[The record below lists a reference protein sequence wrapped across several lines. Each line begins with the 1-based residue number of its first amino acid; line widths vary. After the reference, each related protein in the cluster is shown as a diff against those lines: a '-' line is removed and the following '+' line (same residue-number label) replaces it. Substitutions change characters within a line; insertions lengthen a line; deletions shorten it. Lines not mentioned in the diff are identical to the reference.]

1 MSAYQ
6 KTALRLLLIELPVLI
21 ILVFA
26 LAPFVWLLLTSVK
39 PNADLSIFPVS
50 YWPSEFTGAHFKMLW
65 QRTSFFSNLLNS
77 LLIATGA
84 VIVGLSVSI
93 PAAYAFSRF
102 KFAGRNMFLTGF
114 LVINMF
120 PVVLLIIP
128 LFVLMR
134 HLGLID
140 TFIGVII
147 GHSTFSIPFS
157 IWMLVSY
164 FNAIPQDL
172 DEAAVIDGASR
183 LQTIRLVV
191 LPLIMPGVVTTAIY
205 VFITSWNEYLYA
217 MMLSGDKVRPV
228 TVALQLFIGEFTV
241 QWGLLSAG
249 GALIA
254 LPVTLLFL
262 VIQKRLVGGLT
273 AGAVKS

>member
-6 KTALRLLLIELPVLI
+6 KTALRLLLIELPVLV

-39 PNADLSIFPVS
+39 PNADLSIFPVR
-50 YWPSEFTGAHFKMLW
+50 YWPREFTGAHFKMLW
-65 QRTSFFSNLLNS
+65 QRTSFFSNWLNS

-157 IWMLVSY
+157 IWMLISY

-262 VIQKRLVGGLT
+262 FIQKRLVGGLT

>member
-39 PNADLSIFPVS
+39 PNADLSIFPVR

-65 QRTSFFSNLLNS
+65 QRTSFFSNWLNS

-262 VIQKRLVGGLT
+262 FIQKRLVGGLT

>member
-6 KTALRLLLIELPVLI
+6 KTALRLLLIELPVLV

-39 PNADLSIFPVS
+39 PNADLSIFPVR

>member
-39 PNADLSIFPVS
+39 PNADLSIFPVR
-50 YWPSEFTGAHFKMLW
+50 YWPSEFTSAHFKMLW
-65 QRTSFFSNLLNS
+65 QRTSFFSNWLNS

-157 IWMLVSY
+157 IWMLISY

-262 VIQKRLVGGLT
+262 FIQKRLVGGLT

>member
-1 MSAYQ
+1 M
-6 KTALRLLLIELPVLI
+6 
-21 ILVFA
+21 
-26 LAPFVWLLLTSVK
+26 
-39 PNADLSIFPVS
+39 
-50 YWPSEFTGAHFKMLW
+50 
-65 QRTSFFSNLLNS
+65 NS

-84 VIVGLSVSI
+84 VITGLSVSI

-102 KFAGRNMFLTGF
+102 RFAGRNMFLTGF

-140 TFIGVII
+140 TFVGVII

-191 LPLIMPGVVTTAIY
+191 LPLI
-205 VFITSWNEYLYA
+205 TSWNEYLFA

-241 QWGLLSAG
+241 QWGLLTAG
-249 GALIA
+249 GAMIA
-254 LPVTLLFL
+254 VPVTLLFL
-262 VIQKRLVGGLT
+262 FIQKRLVGGLT